1 MGESKAIWDMIDAGL
16 VGDNVN
22 LVVENENCKVMQL
35 ADETGE
41 GVMTMYKVF
50 DGVYLMYNDFHME
63 KCYSGFQSSES
74 LLAVDHCREG
84 CIEMELENDRCC
96 CVRQGEMRIDTRV
109 HHKGV
114 ARFPLRHYHGIT
126 VGFQTGIAEES
137 IREMMPAFEID
148 IKTLLNK
155 FCKADGICVLAQ
167 DASIDNLFTQLYRLP
182 KKAQSDYFKVKV
194 MELLIY
200 LNGIDFK
207 EKDNVA
213 QPYFY
218 KSQVEKIHGI
228 RKLIT
233 EDLSKNYTQE
243 ELARRFEI
251 SLTPMKQCFKSTYGQ
266 SIYKYLREYRMN
278 RAAEMLL
285 TEPGKKVTD
294 IAAACGYENPGKFG
308 QAFREQFGVAPLE
321 YRRSNG
327 RRD

>member
-35 ADETGE
+35 ADETEE

-63 KCYSGFQSSES
+63 RCYS
-74 LLAVDHCREG
+74 
-84 CIEMELENDRCC
+84 
-96 CVRQGEMRIDTRV
+96 
-109 HHKGV
+109 
-114 ARFPLRHYHGIT
+114 
-126 VGFQTGIAEES
+126 GFQTGIAEES
-137 IREMMPAFEID
+137 IREMMLAFEID

-182 KKAQSDYFKVKV
+182 KK
-194 MELLIY
+194 
-200 LNGIDFK
+200 
-207 EKDNVA
+207 A

-285 TEPGKKVTD
+285 TEQGKKVTD

-327 RRD
+327 RRS

>member
-1 MGESKAIWDMIDAGL
+1 M
-16 VGDNVN
+16 
-22 LVVENENCKVMQL
+22 
-35 ADETGE
+35 
-41 GVMTMYKVF
+41 
-50 DGVYLMYNDFHME
+50 
-63 KCYSGFQSSES
+63 
-74 LLAVDHCREG
+74 DHCREG

-109 HHKGV
+109 HHKGL

-155 FCKADGICVLAQ
+155 FCKSDGICVLAQ
-167 DASIDNLFTQLYRLP
+167 DPSIDNLFTQLYRLP
-182 KKAQSDYFKVKV
+182 
-194 MELLIY
+194 
-200 LNGIDFK
+200 
-207 EKDNVA
+207 EKA

-228 RKLIT
+228 
-233 EDLSKNYTQE
+233 
-243 ELARRFEI
+243 FEI

>member
-35 ADETGE
+35 ADETEE

-63 KCYSGFQSSES
+63 RCYS
-74 LLAVDHCREG
+74 
-84 CIEMELENDRCC
+84 
-96 CVRQGEMRIDTRV
+96 
-109 HHKGV
+109 
-114 ARFPLRHYHGIT
+114 
-126 VGFQTGIAEES
+126 GFQTGIAEES
-137 IREMMPAFEID
+137 IREMMLAFEID

-182 KKAQSDYFKVKV
+182 KKAQ
-194 MELLIY
+194 
-200 LNGIDFK
+200 
-207 EKDNVA
+207 
-213 QPYFY
+213 PYFY

-228 RKLIT
+228 WKLIT

-285 TEPGKKVTD
+285 TEQGKKVTD

-327 RRD
+327 RRS

>member
-22 LVVENENCKVMQL
+22 LVVKNENCKVMQL

-41 GVMTMYKVF
+41 GIMTMYKVF

-63 KCYSGFQSSES
+63 RCYS
-74 LLAVDHCREG
+74 
-84 CIEMELENDRCC
+84 
-96 CVRQGEMRIDTRV
+96 
-109 HHKGV
+109 
-114 ARFPLRHYHGIT
+114 
-126 VGFQTGIAEES
+126 GFQTGIAEES

-155 FCKADGICVLAQ
+155 FCKADGVCVLAQ

-182 KKAQSDYFKVKV
+182 
-194 MELLIY
+194 
-200 LNGIDFK
+200 
-207 EKDNVA
+207 EKA

-233 EDLSKNYTQE
+233 EDLSENYTQE
-243 ELARRFEI
+243 ELSRRFEI

-327 RRD
+327 RRS

>member
-1 MGESKAIWDMIDAGL
+1 
-16 VGDNVN
+16 
-22 LVVENENCKVMQL
+22 
-35 ADETGE
+35 
-41 GVMTMYKVF
+41 MYKVF

-63 KCYSGFQSSES
+63 RCYS
-74 LLAVDHCREG
+74 
-84 CIEMELENDRCC
+84 
-96 CVRQGEMRIDTRV
+96 
-109 HHKGV
+109 
-114 ARFPLRHYHGIT
+114 
-126 VGFQTGIAEES
+126 GFQTGIAEES

-182 KKAQSDYFKVKV
+182 
-194 MELLIY
+194 
-200 LNGIDFK
+200 
-207 EKDNVA
+207 EKA

-218 KSQVEKIHGI
+218 KGQVEKIHGI
-228 RKLIT
+228 
-233 EDLSKNYTQE
+233 
-243 ELARRFEI
+243 FEI

-266 SIYKYLREYRMN
+266 SIYKYLRECRMN

>member
-1 MGESKAIWDMIDAGL
+1 MIDAGL

-63 KCYSGFQSSES
+63 RCYS
-74 LLAVDHCREG
+74 
-84 CIEMELENDRCC
+84 
-96 CVRQGEMRIDTRV
+96 
-109 HHKGV
+109 
-114 ARFPLRHYHGIT
+114 
-126 VGFQTGIAEES
+126 GFQTGIAEES

-155 FCKADGICVLAQ
+155 FCKSDGICVLAQ
-167 DASIDNLFTQLYRLP
+167 DPSIDNLFTQLYRLP
-182 KKAQSDYFKVKV
+182 KK
-194 MELLIY
+194 
-200 LNGIDFK
+200 
-207 EKDNVA
+207 A

-243 ELARRFEI
+243 ELSRRFEI

-266 SIYKYLREYRMN
+266 SIYKYLREYR
-278 RAAEMLL
+278 
-285 TEPGKKVTD
+285 
-294 IAAACGYENPGKFG
+294 
-308 QAFREQFGVAPLE
+308 
-321 YRRSNG
+321 RSNG

>member
-1 MGESKAIWDMIDAGL
+1 MGESKDIWDMIDAGL

-50 DGVYLMYNDFHME
+50 DDVYLMYNDFHME
-63 KCYSGFQSSES
+63 KCYSGFQ
-74 LLAVDHCREG
+74 
-84 CIEMELENDRCC
+84 
-96 CVRQGEMRIDTRV
+96 
-109 HHKGV
+109 
-114 ARFPLRHYHGIT
+114 
-126 VGFQTGIAEES
+126 TGIAEET

-155 FCKADGICVLAQ
+155 FCKADGVCVLAQ

-182 KKAQSDYFKVKV
+182 
-194 MELLIY
+194 
-200 LNGIDFK
+200 
-207 EKDNVA
+207 EKA

-243 ELARRFEI
+243 ELSRRFEI

-294 IAAACGYENPGKFG
+294 IAAACGYENPRKFG

-327 RRD
+327 RRS

>member
-35 ADETGE
+35 ADETEE

-63 KCYSGFQSSES
+63 RCYS
-74 LLAVDHCREG
+74 
-84 CIEMELENDRCC
+84 
-96 CVRQGEMRIDTRV
+96 
-109 HHKGV
+109 
-114 ARFPLRHYHGIT
+114 
-126 VGFQTGIAEES
+126 GFQTGIAEES
-137 IREMMPAFEID
+137 IREMMLAFEID

-182 KKAQSDYFKVKV
+182 KK
-194 MELLIY
+194 
-200 LNGIDFK
+200 
-207 EKDNVA
+207 A

-327 RRD
+327 RRS

>member
-22 LVVENENCKVMQL
+22 LVVKNENCKVMQL
-35 ADETGE
+35 
-41 GVMTMYKVF
+41 
-50 DGVYLMYNDFHME
+50 
-63 KCYSGFQSSES
+63 
-74 LLAVDHCREG
+74 
-84 CIEMELENDRCC
+84 
-96 CVRQGEMRIDTRV
+96 
-109 HHKGV
+109 
-114 ARFPLRHYHGIT
+114 
-126 VGFQTGIAEES
+126 
-137 IREMMPAFEID
+137 
-148 IKTLLNK
+148 
-155 FCKADGICVLAQ
+155 
-167 DASIDNLFTQLYRLP
+167 YRLP
-182 KKAQSDYFKVKV
+182 
-194 MELLIY
+194 
-200 LNGIDFK
+200 
-207 EKDNVA
+207 EKA

-243 ELARRFEI
+243 ELSRRFEI

-266 SIYKYLREYRMN
+266 SIYKYLREYRKN

-327 RRD
+327 RRS

>member
-167 DASIDNLFTQLYRLP
+167 DPSIDNLFTQLYRLP
-182 KKAQSDYFKVKV
+182 
-194 MELLIY
+194 
-200 LNGIDFK
+200 
-207 EKDNVA
+207 EKA

-243 ELARRFEI
+243 ELSRRFEI

-327 RRD
+327 RRS

>member
-1 MGESKAIWDMIDAGL
+1 MGESKDIWDMIDAGL
-16 VGDNVN
+16 VGGNVN

-63 KCYSGFQSSES
+63 KCYSGFQSSETI
-74 LLAVDHCREG
+74 LAVDHCREG

-155 FCKADGICVLAQ
+155 FCKSDGICVLAQ
-167 DASIDNLFTQLYRLP
+167 DPSIDNLFTQLYRLP

-194 MELLIY
+194 MELLVY

-207 EKDNVA
+207 EKDNAA

-218 KSQVEKIHGI
+218 KSQIEKIHGI

-243 ELARRFEI
+243 ELSRRFEI

-294 IAAACGYENPGKFG
+294 IAAACGYENSGKFG

>member
-1 MGESKAIWDMIDAGL
+1 MGESKDIWDMIDAGL

-22 LVVENENCKVMQL
+22 LVVKNENCKVMQL

-63 KCYSGFQSSES
+63 RCYS
-74 LLAVDHCREG
+74 
-84 CIEMELENDRCC
+84 
-96 CVRQGEMRIDTRV
+96 
-109 HHKGV
+109 
-114 ARFPLRHYHGIT
+114 
-126 VGFQTGIAEES
+126 GFQTGIAEET

-182 KKAQSDYFKVKV
+182 KKAQ
-194 MELLIY
+194 
-200 LNGIDFK
+200 
-207 EKDNVA
+207 
-213 QPYFY
+213 PYFY

-228 RKLIT
+228 WKLIT

-285 TEPGKKVTD
+285 TEQGKKVTD

-327 RRD
+327 RRS

>member
-35 ADETGE
+35 ADETEE

-63 KCYSGFQSSES
+63 RCYS
-74 LLAVDHCREG
+74 
-84 CIEMELENDRCC
+84 
-96 CVRQGEMRIDTRV
+96 
-109 HHKGV
+109 
-114 ARFPLRHYHGIT
+114 
-126 VGFQTGIAEES
+126 GFQTGIAEES
-137 IREMMPAFEID
+137 IREMMLAFEID

-182 KKAQSDYFKVKV
+182 KKAQ
-194 MELLIY
+194 
-200 LNGIDFK
+200 
-207 EKDNVA
+207 
-213 QPYFY
+213 PYFY

-233 EDLSKNYTQE
+233 EDLSKNFTQE
-243 ELARRFEI
+243 ELSRRFEI

-327 RRD
+327 RRS